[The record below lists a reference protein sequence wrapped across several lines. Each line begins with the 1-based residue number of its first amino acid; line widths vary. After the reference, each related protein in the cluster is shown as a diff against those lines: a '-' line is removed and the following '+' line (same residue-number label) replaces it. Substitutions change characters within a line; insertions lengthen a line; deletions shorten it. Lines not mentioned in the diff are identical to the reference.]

1 MPVIHQPRVAWDAAR
16 VLVRAVTDDA
26 VLDRLGAGLGEL
38 LGPGYQQS
46 LRETRDRLSWN
57 TDGDRLLVEAGLW
70 RVRLEDA
77 LRTRPEAAEPI
88 RQLAE
93 SCARLLHARQLT
105 G

>member
-1 MPVIHQPRVAWDAAR
+1 MAVIHQPRVAWDAAR
-16 VLVRAVTDDA
+16 VLVWAVTDDA
-26 VLDRLGAGLGEL
+26 VLDRLGAGLGDL
-38 LGPGYQQS
+38 LGPGYEQS
-46 LRETRDRLSWN
+46 LRDTRDRLRWN

-88 RQLAE
+88 RQLTE
-93 SCARLLHARQLT
+93 SCARLLRDRRVT